1 MGFHPGIPSNW
12 RLRFWWVSA
21 SWWVSAILLAWM
33 AASVAAQGIASR
45 NVTAAKRDAPSGL
58 PWHARFA
65 DVSRDAG
72 LVHPTVYGGVAST
85 TYLYETSSGGVALF
99 DFDNDGFL
107 DIFLLGGTRL
117 DGPVEG
123 ASNRLYRNLGNM
135 TFQDVT
141 AKAGLTRQGWASGV
155 AVGDYNN
162 DGHLDLFVTFYGTN
176 SLYRNNGDGTFTD
189 IAATAGLVLPRDNPP
204 YWSSGATFLD
214 YDRDGHLDLFVANY
228 VDFHPA
234 RTPKPG
240 ENANCN
246 WKGIPVACGPRGL
259 PPARHWL
266 FRNNGD
272 GSFRD
277 VSKEAG
283 IDQRRDSF
291 GMTAI
296 AADLD
301 DDGWPDIYVACDSTV
316 SLFFRNNHDG
326 TFTEEALER
335 GIALNDDGMEQAG
348 MGVALGDY
356 NLDGKLDLFKT
367 HFADDT
373 HILYR
378 GEGEGFFTD
387 VTLPSGLAVETR
399 YVGWGAAME
408 DFDNDGWP
416 DIFLVTGNVYPETEA
431 KLPTYPYRSP
441 RLLFRNLGNGKFEQ
455 ITAQAGEALQARHS
469 SRGSAVG
476 DLDNDGDLDIV
487 IWNRNEAPTVLRNEL
502 RRPGGTAGGNWLSV
516 ALTGNASNRAA
527 IGARVVARYGDKVQ
541 VREVLSQASFYSAND
556 LRLHFGLG
564 DARTVDLEIRWPN
577 GRRQPLKGVKAGQFL
592 RVKERAG
599 PDDP

>member
-283 IDQRRDSF
+283 IDQRRNSF